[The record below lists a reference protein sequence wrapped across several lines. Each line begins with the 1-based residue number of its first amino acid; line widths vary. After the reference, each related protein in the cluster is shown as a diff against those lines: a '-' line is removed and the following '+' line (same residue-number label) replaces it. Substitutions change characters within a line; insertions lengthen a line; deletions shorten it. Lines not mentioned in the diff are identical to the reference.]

1 MTKQQAKQR
10 IEKLKKVIGHHRYL
24 YHVLDKQEISPAA
37 LDSLKKQLF
46 DLEQEFPEFITSDSP
61 TQRVGAKP
69 LRKFEKVRH
78 PMPMLSL
85 NDVFSEQET
94 ENWLIRI
101 KKLLTEKEQ
110 SEIDFYCELK
120 LDGIAIELI
129 YENGV
134 LKTGSTRGDS
144 IIGEDVTQN
153 LKTINAIPLKLK
165 TIKAQNLPANLVVRG
180 EVFIN
185 KKDFER
191 INKNQEKHGLPIYA
205 NPRNLA
211 AGSIRQLDPK
221 ITNLRN
227 LDSFIYDL
235 QTDLPLLFQ
244 KRRTHD
250 QKHKILKLLGFKINP
265 YNQYC
270 KDLNQVFNY
279 FEKIKKMRE
288 KLGYEIDGIV
298 VNVNS
303 NKIFNKLGIVGKAPR
318 GAIALK
324 FPLKQATTTIKNI
337 KIQVGR
343 TGVLTPVAILKPV
356 QIGGV
361 TISRATLHNQ
371 DEIDRLGVKIG
382 DTVIIGRAG
391 DVIPD
396 IIKALPDLRTGKEK
410 KFKMPEKCPVCNGKI
425 KKSLGDVI
433 TRCINPDCF
442 AQQKKQIYHFIS
454 KSGFDIVGLGPKI
467 IDQLLEQGLIQ
478 NPADLFLL
486 KQGDLIPLERFAE
499 KSTENLIKA
508 IQASKE
514 ISLPKFIYCLGIHG
528 AGEETSY
535 DLAEHF
541 NSIENLKKASLQD
554 LESIRDVGPV
564 VSESIYQWF
573 KNKKNLDLLEK
584 LKKAGIKIISSKIRQ
599 EKQALLGKTFVFTG
613 TLKSITRDQAKQKI
627 RNLGGEISE
636 SISKQVDYLV
646 VGENPGSKLQKAKKL
661 NIKII
666 NEQQFLKIL

>member
-61 TQRVGAKP
+61 TQRVSGQP
-69 LRKFEKVRH
+69 LKKFEKVEH

-85 NDVFSEQET
+85 NDVFSEQEA
-94 ENWLIRI
+94 EDWLIRI
-101 KKLLTEKEQ
+101 KKLLNEKEQ